1 MVEWSPQLGTS
12 KLLEVPWEDWRA
24 WGQSPQPLL
33 SHRGLDVGISRVSG
47 VWISVGVG
55 RDAPVK

>member
-1 MVEWSPQLGTS
+1 MVEWSPQLGAS
-12 KLLEVPWEDWRA
+12 KLLEVPWEGRRA

-33 SHRGLDVGISRVSG
+33 SHRGPDVGISRVNG

-55 RDAPVK
+55 RDASVK